1 MRGKPKPSKAVR
13 AVDYPLSAPGEDPTS
28 AMHEGAGASLVTEPR
43 PPRPLAHKRI
53 GPSRFPLPGSYNDP
67 CNYLG

>member
-13 AVDYPLSAPGEDPTS
+13 AVDYPLPTPGEDCPS
-28 AMHEGAGASLVTEPR
+28 ATHDGAGGSLATEPR
-43 PPRPLAHKRI
+43 TPRPLAHMRI
-53 GPSRFPLPGSYNDP
+53 GPSRFPLPGSHNDP